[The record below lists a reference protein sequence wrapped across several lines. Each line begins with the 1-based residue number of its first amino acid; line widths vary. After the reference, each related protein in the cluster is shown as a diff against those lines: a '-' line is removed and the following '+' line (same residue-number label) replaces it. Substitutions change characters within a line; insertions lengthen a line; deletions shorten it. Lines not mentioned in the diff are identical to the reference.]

1 VAYIASAEARRAIV
15 SDHEFGIEPTPGET
29 GPAPE
34 APTPDVAES
43 ESAAPAVPSTPTP
56 APARVEVHRVFV
68 GTGLFWGLVLGT
80 LLTVI
85 VIILAAQNTQQVTLE
100 FLPFEIGTPL
110 IVVLLASLLVGVVLD
125 EIIGWAYRA
134 RRRRTLTDKEE
145 LKHLR
150 AASKRQVEEGNHDP
164 R

>member
-1 VAYIASAEARRAIV
+1 VAYIASAEARRAVV
-15 SDHEFGIEPTPGET
+15 SDREFGIEPREET
-29 GPAPE
+29 APAAE

-43 ESAAPAVPSTPTP
+43 ESAQSPMPSTPGP
-56 APARVEVHRVFV
+56 APTRVEVHRVFV
-68 GTGLFWGLVLGT
+68 GTGLFWGLVIGA

-85 VIILAAQNTQQVTLE
+85 VIILAAQNTQQVTVK

-110 IVVLLASLLVGVVLD
+110 IVVLLASLLVGVILD
-125 EIIGWAYRA
+125 EIVGWAYRA

-145 LKHLR
+145 LKRLR
-150 AASKRQVEEGNHDP
+150 ADRERKVGEGNSDP

>member
-1 VAYIASAEARRAIV
+1 V
-15 SDHEFGIEPTPGET
+15 SDREFGIEPIPAET
-29 GPAPE
+29 GPVPE
-34 APTPDVAES
+34 APTPDGAEP
-43 ESAAPAVPSTPTP
+43 ESAAPTMPSTPMP
-56 APARVEVHRVFV
+56 APTRVEVHRVFV
-68 GTGLFWGLVLGT
+68 GTGLFWGLVIGT

-85 VIILAAQNTQQVTLE
+85 VIILAAQNTQQVTVK

-110 IVVLLASLLVGVVLD
+110 IVVLLASLLVGVILD

-134 RRRRTLTDKEE
+134 RRRRTLTEKEE

-150 AASKRQVEEGNHDP
+150 AARKRQIEEGNHDP

>member
-1 VAYIASAEARRAIV
+1 M
-15 SDHEFGIEPTPGET
+15 SDPELEPTPET
-29 GPAPE
+29 TEAAPE

-43 ESAAPAVPSTPTP
+43 AQPAMPFTPVP

-68 GTGLFWGLVLGT
+68 GTGLFWGLLLGA

-110 IVVLLASLLVGVVLD
+110 IVVLLASLLVGVILD

-134 RRRRTLTDKEE
+134 RRRRTLTEKEE
-145 LKHLR
+145 LKRLR
-150 AASKRQVEEGNHDP
+150 ADRERRVEEGNRP
-164 R
+164 SR

>member
-1 VAYIASAEARRAIV
+1 V
-15 SDHEFGIEPTPGET
+15 SDREFDIEPTPET
-29 GPAPE
+29 TETAPE
-34 APTPDVAES
+34 APTPAVAEA
-43 ESAAPAVPSTPTP
+43 EPAAPAAPSTPVP
-56 APARVEVHRVFV
+56 APARVEVRRVFV

-85 VIILAAQNTQQVTLE
+85 VIILAAQNTQQVTVK

-110 IVVLLASLLVGVVLD
+110 IVVLLASLLVGVILD

-134 RRRRTLTDKEE
+134 RRRRTLTEKEE

-150 AASKRQVEEGNHDP
+150 AAQRQVEEGNHDP

>member
-1 VAYIASAEARRAIV
+1 VAYIASAEARRAVV
-15 SDHEFGIEPTPGET
+15 SDREFGIEPREET
-29 GPAPE
+29 APAAE
-34 APTPDVAES
+34 APTSDVAES
-43 ESAAPAVPSTPTP
+43 ESAQPAIRATPMP
-56 APARVEVHRVFV
+56 APTRVEIHRVFV
-68 GTGLFWGLVLGT
+68 GTGLFWGLVIGA

-85 VIILAAQNTQQVTLE
+85 VIIFAAQNTQQVTVK

-110 IVVLLASLLVGVVLD
+110 IVVLLASLLVGVILD

-145 LKHLR
+145 LRRLR
-150 AASKRQVEEGNHDP
+150 AEGGRRVAEGDNNP